1 MLEDEGAE
9 HSVDV
14 GSAAK
19 QTRFVMPR
27 SSYFLTCAGMSLIS
41 PERST
46 YVRMVTAMASNLI
59 KPSLAAAMVVLT
71 PMVALAHTGAG
82 DTSGFV
88 HGFGHPISGLDHI
101 LAMLLVGVFAW
112 QLGGRARWLVPTT
125 FVGIMAIGGTLG
137 IAGIEVPFVETG
149 IAFSVV
155 VLGAIVALDVKA
167 PATTAM
173 GVVGLFA
180 IFHGQAHGAEIPE
193 DAGGVS
199 YAAGFMIATALL
211 HLAGI
216 GAGFLMGKA
225 SEHYGSV
232 VVRSAGG
239 LATVAGVALL
249 VGTL

>member
-1 MLEDEGAE
+1 ML
-9 HSVDV
+9 H
-14 GSAAK
+14 
-19 QTRFVMPR
+19 

-46 YVRMVTAMASNLI
+46 YVQMVKAMASNLI
-59 KPSLAAAMVVLT
+59 KPSLVAAMVVLT

-101 LAMLLVGVFAW
+101 LAMLMVGVFAW
-112 QLGGRARWLVPTT
+112 RLGGRALWLLPTT
-125 FVGIMAIGGTLG
+125 FVSIMALGGTLG

-155 VLGAIVALDVKA
+155 ALGAIVAFDVKA
-167 PATTAM
+167 PASTAI
-173 GVVGLFA
+173 GVVGLCA

-193 DAGGVS
+193 DAGGLA

-211 HLAGI
+211 HLTGI
-216 GAGFLMGKA
+216 GAGFLTGKA

-232 VVRSAGG
+232 VVRLAGG
-239 LATVAGVALL
+239 LATVAGAGLL
-249 VGTL
+249 VATL